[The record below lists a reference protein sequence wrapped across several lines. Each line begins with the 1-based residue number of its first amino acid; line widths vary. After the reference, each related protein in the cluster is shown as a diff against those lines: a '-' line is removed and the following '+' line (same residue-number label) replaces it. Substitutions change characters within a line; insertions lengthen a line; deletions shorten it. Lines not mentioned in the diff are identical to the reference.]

1 MHPLRLRA
9 SIVLFLM
16 LVLALS
22 SEPITFSEGR
32 AGRTERAELSVKR
45 ASSAIALSATVD
57 TLIAVN
63 PDSNSVSL
71 INLSEKEIVA
81 EIQVGLDPRTVTIDD
96 SGDYA
101 FVANRGSDTVS
112 VIGLGCKCQLA
123 QIPVGAQPYGVL
135 SSVDGRFIYVAEQ
148 GSGAVRVIERA
159 TTRIIGRYFLGK
171 KPSGLALSSDGR
183 TLYVSHLLGN
193 YLSMIDV
200 SRPYRLF
207 LPLLIDGSADNF
219 SRQGG
224 RQNPTVL
231 DVETIR
237 LWNDSNLVQSIVP
250 SPDGRLA
257 YLPHTRSNSG
267 NTALQFDSTVLPLV
281 SIVDLETKQHLTGQQ
296 FDLGTLDP
304 PGVGLPF
311 DAAVTGDGLQLWV
324 VNGASNDVT
333 VIDLD
338 TRQLLA
344 HIEVGDNPR
353 GIILSPNGQEAYVNN
368 VLAGTVSVLDTA
380 TFTVTSEIITTQ
392 IPLPPLLLQG
402 KKLFNSS
409 DDPRMSNAQWIACSS
424 CHFDGEHD
432 GRTWTFAFAGPR
444 NTTSLLGMIETYP
457 LRWSGEWDESAD
469 GEFAIR
475 RENFGQGLILG
486 DMHCTL
492 LPADCK
498 LPARNQGRSDDLDA
512 LAAYMDSLVMP
523 LSPEHRQGQALSP
536 AAERGRAIFL
546 QPGLGCV
553 DCHPPPFYTDLQPHD
568 VGSATE
574 NEKIGPAYDTPTL
587 RGLYGSAPY
596 FHDGSAATLLD
607 SLTRSSP
614 GSEHDLSF
622 QLSASELDDLIQYL
636 LSLPYQ

>member
-22 SEPITFSEGR
+22 SEPKTFSEGKP
-32 AGRTERAELSVKR
+32 ASNKGAEVTTKR
-45 ASSAIALSATVD
+45 ASSAIALSATAD

-71 INLSEKEIVA
+71 IALSEKEVVA
-81 EIQVGLDPRTVTIDD
+81 EIQVGLDPRTVSVDD
-96 SGDYA
+96 NGNYA

-135 SSVDGRFIYVAEQ
+135 SSADGRFIYVAEQ
-148 GSGAVRVIERA
+148 GSGAIRVIERA
-159 TTRIIGRYFLGK
+159 TARTISSYLLGN
-171 KPSGLALSSDGR
+171 KPSGLALSNDGQ
-183 TLYVSHLLGN
+183 TLFVSHLLGN
-193 YLSMIDV
+193 YLSIINV
-200 SRPYRLF
+200 GRPYGLF
-207 LPLLIDGSADNF
+207 LPFLVNGTVDSLGHQSGS
-219 SRQGG
+219 
-224 RQNPTVL
+224 QNPLVL

-237 LWNDSNLVQSIVP
+237 LWNDSNLVQAIVP
-250 SPDGRLA
+250 SPDGGLA

-267 NTALQFDSTVLPLV
+267 NAALSFDSTVLPLV

-311 DAAVTGDGLQLWV
+311 DAAVTTDGLQLWV
-324 VNGASNDVT
+324 VNAASNDVS

-344 HIEVGDNPR
+344 HVEVGDNPR
-353 GIILSPNGQEAYVNN
+353 GIILSPNDQEAYVNN

-380 TFTVTSEIITTQ
+380 TFTVTSEIVTTQ

-469 GEFAIR
+469 SEFAIR
-475 RENFGQGLILG
+475 RENFGQGLIQG

-498 LPARNQGRSDDLDA
+498 LPAPNQGRSDDLDA
-512 LAAYMDSLVMP
+512 LAAYIDSLARP
-523 LSPEHRQGQALSP
+523 LSPGHRQGQPLSP
-536 AAERGRAIFL
+536 AAKRGWDIFL

-553 DCHPPPFYTDLQPHD
+553 ECHPPPLYTDLQPHD
-568 VGSATE
+568 VGTATD
-574 NEKIGPAYDTPTL
+574 NEKIGSAYDTPTL
-587 RGLYGSAPY
+587 SGLNGSAPY
-596 FHDGSAATLLD
+596 FHDGSAATLYN

-614 GSEHDLSF
+614 SSEHDLSS
-622 QLSASELDDLIQYL
+622 QLSAPEMNDLIQYL